1 MVMKKLYEVLGVEET
16 ATTEEIKKAHR
27 KLVKEHHPD
36 KGGDPEKFAK
46 IQEAYEVLSDDA
58 RRKRYDET
66 GQYDEVKDTFHQE
79 FAGFVS
85 QIIIPEI
92 EGAAV
97 LDFDLMGI
105 AAEVIKR
112 NKKSGAEQIK
122 QAEKQKDRLERYIPR
137 FGRTDDGEDFITAMI
152 EQRVKAFDNAI
163 ERMGK
168 EMDILDRLQEELT
181 KYEYQF
187 DDEEYEEE
195 MLKRIEEGTKKWI
208 TVHM

>member
-1 MVMKKLYEVLGVEET
+1 MKKLYEVLGVEET
-16 ATTEEIKKAHR
+16 ATTEDIKKAHR

-36 KGGDPEKFAK
+36 KGGDPEEFAK

-92 EGAAV
+92 EGAAI

-105 AAEVIKR
+105 AAEVIQR
-112 NKKSGAEQIK
+112 NKKTGKEQIK
-122 QAEKQKDRLERYIPR
+122 QAEKQRDRLERSIPR
-137 FGRTDDGEDFITAMI
+137 FSRTDDGEDFITAMI
-152 EQRVKAFDNAI
+152 QQRIKAFDNAI

-168 EMDILDRLQEELT
+168 EMGILDRLQEELL
-181 KYEYQF
+181 KYEYQH
-187 DDEEYEEE
+187 DDEQYEEE
-195 MLKRIEEGTKKWI
+195 MMKRIEEGTKKWI